1 MTYEI
6 TVGSNSSTS
15 ITSVLV
21 TSTTSNVSETDGE
34 ALEITENSTIGLIAL
49 FSFTTLFSI
58 VGNSFVILVFAR
70 GRRSRTDLRP
80 FLINLA
86 VSDLI
91 MALFCM
97 PFTFI
102 YTMLHSW
109 IFSKPMCPIV
119 LFFQVFSVMG
129 SVFTNMAIGIDRF
142 LAVMFPL
149 RSRLTK
155 QRAKYVIFVIW
166 LCSTAI
172 SSVQLVV
179 GRAVER
185 PDGGMECTEDW
196 NPGQRNVYTIFIFV
210 LTYVIPLLILSV
222 TYSIIGILLW
232 KRTAPGNRDHVRD
245 MHQLRS
251 KRKVK
256 HLCVLHMSLIYN
268 VQKALGFYM

>member
-1 MTYEI
+1 MVCNNTSCRSPSNEFDMTFDI
-6 TVGSNSSTS
+6 SIGSNYTTS
-15 ITSVLV
+15 VTSVLV
-21 TSTTSNVSETDGE
+21 SNETSNVSDYGGQELAISED
-34 ALEITENSTIGLIAL
+34 STVGLVVL

-58 VGNSFVILVFAR
+58 VGNGFVILVFAR

-86 VSDLI
+86 VSDLV
-91 MALFCM
+91 MAVFCM

-102 YTMLHSW
+102 YTMLNTW

-119 LFFQVFSVMG
+119 LFFQLFSVTG

-155 QRAKYVIFVIW
+155 QRAKYVILVIW
-166 LCSTAI
+166 MCATAI
-172 SSVQLVV
+172 SSVQFFV
-179 GRAVER
+179 GRAVDR
-185 PDGGMECTEDW
+185 PDGGMDCYEEWDHPTK
-196 NPGQRNVYTIFIFV
+196 RKLYTIFIFV
-210 LTYVIPLLILSV
+210 ITYVIPLLILSV

-251 KRKVK
+251 KRKVS
-256 HLCVLHMSLIYN
+256 H
-268 VQKALGFYM
+268 

>member
-1 MTYEI
+1 MVCSDETCVHQIAGINMTYEI
-6 TVGSNSSTS
+6 TLGSNLTKPV
-15 ITSVLV
+15 TSVLV
-21 TSTTSNVSETDGE
+21 TTSSPNVSGIAGE
-34 ALEITENSTIGLIAL
+34 ALDVNDDSTVGLIVL
-49 FSFTTLFSI
+49 FSFTTIFSI
-58 VGNSFVILVFAR
+58 IGNGFVILVFAR

-119 LFFQVFSVMG
+119 LFFQLFSVTG

-155 QRAKYVIFVIW
+155 QRAKYVILGIW
-166 LCSTAI
+166 VSSTAI
-172 SSVQLVV
+172 SSVQFVV

-185 PDGGMECTEDW
+185 PDGGIECYEDW
-196 NPGQRNVYTIFIFV
+196 NPTQRKIYTIFIFV

-232 KRTAPGNRDHVRD
+232 KRTSPGNKDRVRD

-251 KRKVK
+251 KRKV
-256 HLCVLHMSLIYN
+256 IYCH
-268 VQKALGFYM
+268 